1 MSDTRVDDLLVEDPN
16 GLFLIDVVEELDFLD
31 SGVHRRLSQV
41 EHSSALHVVEQSVVL
56 VLPLVSGAADRGVA
70 GLGKSLVNGA
80 AWNTAVGGV
89 RVSHVATL
97 QDGQSLLN
105 GDKLISGDDGNS
117 VLLEGSCKIGFKEL
131 HVANDVLLESI
142 EVLNDLVNSDLE
154 GAMLLFGQSL
164 ELSLGN
170 VQVLGSLDKRL
181 SDALKLNDS

>member
-1 MSDTRVDDLLVEDPN
+1 MAC
-16 GLFLIDVVEELDFLD
+16 
-31 SGVHRRLSQV
+31 SQV

-80 AWNTAVGGV
+80 AWNTAVRV
-89 RVSHVATL
+89 RVSHVASL
-97 QDGQSLLN
+97 QDGQSFLN
-105 GDKLISGDDGNS
+105 GDELISGNDGNS

-131 HVANDVLLESI
+131 HVANDVLLESR
-142 EVLNDLVNSDLE
+142 EVFEELIHSDLE

-164 ELSLGN
+164 ELSLGD

-181 SDALKLNDS
+181 SDALKLDDS